1 MVVEAQNSKVRVG
14 GTSFGPTKSLS
25 ILLPLL
31 LLAGCETYQPVVLPE
46 SPDFAVSTANAPA
59 KPQSLVEVATLAVQ
73 RNPELAASR
82 AKFDIAQAQAFAA
95 GLLPDPQLNTS
106 AGFPTQ
112 SGYPTAYLLGLS
124 EDLQALLTRPTREA
138 AARATAD
145 QAKLNLLW
153 DEWQTIE
160 KAASLA
166 VQKSFNERKQTLLEN
181 SGSVLWTQA
190 DRSDRALAAGNS
202 TLDAAGSDLAAALE
216 VESQRATAA
225 REALSSDINL
235 KQLLNLDPAAALQIA
250 DLPDPPEI
258 TRENVTSA
266 LQNVVQAR
274 PDLLALQAGYHSQ
287 EEAVRLSIL
296 QQFPAITFGFDRADD
311 TSGVHT
317 VGLSVTANLPIFG
330 NTQAAIHVQQATRA
344 QLRAEY
350 QARLD
355 ATTTDA
361 WRIWQETQLLRPQ
374 IVLLEERL
382 PSFRHMAEVS
392 AQAHANGNLAPATYV
407 LMQTSLQARES
418 ELLDLKAA
426 LWSDTIALD
435 TLLGTPIVPAM
446 SAN

>member
-1 MVVEAQNSKVRVG
+1 M
-14 GTSFGPTKSLS
+14 GPPFRRAKPLL

-31 LLAGCETYQPVVLPE
+31 FLAGCETYQPVALPE
-46 SPDFAVSTANAPA
+46 SSDYAASGASIPA
-59 KPQSLVEVATLAVQ
+59 KPLSLVEVATLAVL
-73 RNPELAASR
+73 RNPDLTASR
-82 AKFDIAQAQAFAA
+82 AKSDIAQAQAFAA
-95 GLLPDPQLNTS
+95 GLLPDPQLNAS

-124 EDLQALLTRPTREA
+124 EDLQALLTRPSRQA

-166 VQKSFNERKQTLLEN
+166 IQKSFNERKQVLLEN
-181 SGSVLWTQA
+181 SGNVLWTQA

-216 VESQRATAA
+216 VESQHATAA

-235 KQLLNLDPAAALQIA
+235 KQLLNLDPAVSLQIA

-258 TRENVTSA
+258 TRENVTRA
-266 LQNVVQAR
+266 LQNVVKAR

-296 QQFPAITFGFDRADD
+296 QQFPTITFGFDRAAD
-311 TSGVHT
+311 TDGVHT

-330 NTQAAIHVQQATRA
+330 NTQAAIHVQEATRA

-374 IVLLEERL
+374 IVLLEEKL

-392 AQAHANGNLAPATYV
+392 AQAHANGNLPPATYV

-418 ELLDLKAA
+418 ELLDLKMS
-426 LWSDTIALD
+426 LWNDTIALN
-435 TLLGTPIVPAM
+435 TLLAVPLIPIGE
-446 SAN
+446 SKLGSG